1 MFHLCYFSF
10 SLWHPAHRPR
20 KQSTLRFGRNRSAPA
35 YGMQVF
41 LECASCM
48 QLQWKEMIGSG
59 AHGDVYRGVWKTL
72 RVAIKSITFNGP
84 QGSAALEDYATS
96 QLSCVHANIV
106 KTLQCFVRL
115 PFCSCLP
122 VAAVRLPG
130 WLCRHLAGWRWITC
144 A

>member
-1 MFHLCYFSF
+1 
-10 SLWHPAHRPR
+10 
-20 KQSTLRFGRNRSAPA
+20 
-35 YGMQVF
+35 
-41 LECASCM
+41 M